1 MFNGK
6 SQINKC
12 ILEKGESGEANIPEG
27 VDNWWKPYSEKTV
40 RQAKK
45 KKVRKKERKWEKGRK
60 DTRKKW
66 KMSNYKGVKWKSES
80 REKKVR

>member
-1 MFNGK
+1 MKTLLWENSATGK
-6 SQINKC
+6 
-12 ILEKGESGEANIPEG
+12 EKE
-27 VDNWWKPYSEKTV
+27 SEKK
-40 RQAKK
+40 RE
-45 KKVRKKERKWEKGRK
+45 KVEKGRK